1 MKNIQAGLAAHL
13 AGGVTTLARCWQLT
27 RRDGVVMGFTDHD
40 ADLAF
45 DGVTYHARS
54 GLEASE
60 AETELGFSVG
70 NIDAA
75 GVLHSAGI
83 TEADIGR
90 GLYDGAEVSVH
101 VVDWN
106 NPDNRQWLDV
116 MVIGEIRRGDVA
128 FVAELR
134 SAAHRFDEE
143 RGRLYTSRCGADLG
157 DARCKKAI
165 IPSIGVAIAFTGQ
178 SEVRLSGVGAFASGW
193 FTGGRLVFT
202 SGGNAGH
209 AVEIRRHQLDG
220 ASAVIDLWL
229 DVPQPMAIGDGVALT
244 PGCDKGFTTCRA
256 KFANHVN
263 FQGFPHIPG
272 TDFLLQSV
280 GGDNSQRFDGGSLFQ

>member
-1 MKNIQAGLAAHL
+1 MKTIQAGLAAHL

-27 RRDGVVMGFTDHD
+27 RRDGTIMGFTDHD
-40 ADLAF
+40 NDLTF
-45 DGVTYHARS
+45 DGIIHRARS

-60 AETELGFSVG
+60 AEAELGFSVG
-70 NIDAA
+70 SIDAA

-101 VVDWN
+101 LVDWS
-106 NPDNRQWLDV
+106 NPANRQRLDV
-116 MVIGEIRRGDVA
+116 LVIGEIRRGDTG

-165 IPSIGVAIAFTGQ
+165 VASSAVVAGFVARNQ
-178 SEVRLSGVGAFASGW
+178 MEVSGLGAFASGW

-209 AVEIRRHQLDG
+209 AVEVRRHQVDG
-220 ASAVIDLWL
+220 ATTIIDLWL
-229 DVPQPMAIGDGVALT
+229 DVPQPIAIGDGVEVT
-244 PGCDKGFTTCRA
+244 PGCDKSFATCTA
-256 KFANHVN
+256 KFANSIN

-272 TDFLLQSV
+272 TDFLLQV
-280 GGDNSQRFDGGSLFQ
+280 AGGDNAQRFDGGSLFR

>member
-1 MKNIQAGLAAHL
+1 MKTIQAGLAAHL

-27 RRDGVVMGFTDHD
+27 RRDGIVMGFTDYD
-40 ADLAF
+40 GDLSF
-45 DGVTYHARS
+45 DGVTYRARS

-90 GLYDGAEVSVH
+90 GLYDGAEVSIH

-106 NPDNRQWLDV
+106 NPANRQRLDV
-116 MVIGEIRRGDVA
+116 MVIGEIRRGDTG

-143 RGRLYTSRCGADLG
+143 RGRLYTARCGADLG
-157 DARCKKAI
+157 DARCKA
-165 IPSIGVAIAFTGQ
+165 SVSVSSVVVAAFSGQ
-178 SEVRLSGVGAFASGW
+178 GEVRLSGLSAFAGGW

-209 AVEIRRHQLDG
+209 AVEVRRHQLDG
-220 ASAVIDLWL
+220 SMAIIDLWL
-229 DVPQPMAIGDGVALT
+229 DAPQPLAIGDGVQLT
-244 PGCDKGFTTCRA
+244 PGCDKSFATCGA
-256 KFANHVN
+256 KFANSVN

-272 TDFLLQSV
+272 TDFLLQV
-280 GGDNSQRFDGGSLFQ
+280 AGGDNAQRFDGGSLFR

>member
-1 MKNIQAGLAAHL
+1 MKTIQPGLAAHL

-40 ADLAF
+40 GDLAF
-45 DGVTYHARS
+45 DGVTYRARS

-60 AETELGFSVG
+60 AESELGFSIG

-83 TEADIGR
+83 TETDITR

-101 VVDWN
+101 LVDWS
-106 NPDNRQWLDV
+106 NPANRQRLDV
-116 MVIGEIRRGDVA
+116 MVIGEIRRGDAA

-157 DARCKKAI
+157 DARCKT
-165 IPSIGVAIAFTGQ
+165 VIATSTSAVVTFAGPG
-178 SEVRLSGVGAFASGW
+178 EIRLSGLGAFANGW

-202 SGGNAGH
+202 SGANSGH
-209 AVEIRRHQLDG
+209 VIEIRRHQLEG
-220 ASAVIDLWL
+220 TTAVIDLWL
-229 DVPQPMAIGDGVALT
+229 DVPLPMAVGDGVQLT
-244 PGCDKGFTTCRA
+244 PGCDKSFATCGT
-256 KFANHVN
+256 KFANRIN

-272 TDFLLQSV
+272 TDFLFQV
-280 GGDNSQRFDGGSLFQ
+280 AGGENAQNFDGGSLFR